1 MEAWQ
6 SIAAETERA
15 FAWLTRDIDAGEPV
29 TFVPNPGNV
38 GDAFINLACYRWLA
52 ARFSSL
58 AICSV
63 EDTPGTDRVFIAG
76 GGNLIDGLYTTIS
89 DFVATR
95 CAGRRLFFFP
105 SSVKGFDRWLGGL
118 SGRARMICREP
129 VSHAHVAEHLP
140 PSDVLLAHDAAFS
153 LAPVLRNAFAEAI
166 VRHPQTQA
174 RFFRTDDER
183 ARILEGDAD
192 IMARTGGYWTDLAA
206 AERAVAE
213 AATTMLRFGRI
224 YTDRLHG
231 AILATMLDRY
241 VVLMPNSYYKNRAV
255 FAHSLSRFANVRF
268 QDEELAT
275 RA

>member
-1 MEAWQ
+1 MEAWE

-52 ARFSSL
+52 ARFSNL
-58 AICSV
+58 TVCSV
-63 EDTPGTDRVFIAG
+63 QDAPKTDRVFIAG
-76 GGNLIDGLYTTIS
+76 GGNLIDGLYTTVS
-89 DFVATR
+89 DFVTAR
-95 CAGRRLFFFP
+95 CADRRLFFFP
-105 SSVKGFDRWLGGL
+105 SSVKGFDRWLAGL

-140 PSDVLLAHDAAFS
+140 PADVLLAHDAAFS
-153 LAPVLRNAFAEAI
+153 LAPIVRTAFAEAI
-166 VRHPQTQA
+166 GRHPQAQA
-174 RFFRTDDER
+174 RFLRDDGER
-183 ARILEGDAD
+183 AQTIQGDAD
-192 IMARTGGYWTDLAA
+192 VMAHAGGYWTDLAA

-231 AILATMLDRY
+231 AILAAMLDRY
-241 VVLMPNSYYKNRAV
+241 VVLMPNSYYKNRTV
-255 FAHSLSRFANVRF
+255 FDHSLRRFANVRF
-268 QDEELAT
+268 QDEDLAT